1 MQIIKAKNY
10 EEMSE
15 IACSML
21 VEHVQQNE
29 SPVLG
34 LATGS
39 TPEGLYRSLIT
50 EYRKGTVSF
59 QGVTTFN
66 LDEYVGLDEEDA
78 NGYQFYM
85 NEKLFNHINIPK
97 RQINLPNGVSADLD
111 KDCSDYEWKIQEAG
125 NIDIQVLGLGLNGHI
140 GFNEPGTSFLSRTHV
155 VDLDESTREANARFF
170 PSIDEVP
177 TQAISM
183 GIASIME
190 SKKILLL
197 VSGKEKAEALYQAMN
212 SPVSEEFPA
221 TILQLHPE
229 VTVIADELALSK
241 VLESYGEDTI
251 AHELQ
256 VK

>member
-1 MQIIKAKNY
+1 YIWLSLRGGKVQIIKAKNY

-21 VEHVQQNE
+21 VKHVQQNE

-97 RQINLPNGVSADLD
+97 RQINLP
-111 KDCSDYEWKIQEAG
+111 
-125 NIDIQVLGLGLNGHI
+125 
-140 GFNEPGTSFLSRTHV
+140 
-155 VDLDESTREANARFF
+155 
-170 PSIDEVP
+170 
-177 TQAISM
+177 
-183 GIASIME
+183 
-190 SKKILLL
+190 
-197 VSGKEKAEALYQAMN
+197 
-212 SPVSEEFPA
+212 
-221 TILQLHPE
+221 
-229 VTVIADELALSK
+229 
-241 VLESYGEDTI
+241 
-251 AHELQ
+251 
-256 VK
+256 